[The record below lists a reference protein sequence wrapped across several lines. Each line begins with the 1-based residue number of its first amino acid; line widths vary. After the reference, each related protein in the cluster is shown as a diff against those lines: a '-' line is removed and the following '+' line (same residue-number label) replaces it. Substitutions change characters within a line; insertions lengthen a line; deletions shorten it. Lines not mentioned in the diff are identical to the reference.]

1 MLCFLPVL
9 PYPVQIQLS
18 PQPGHNTGVCM
29 LNTML
34 AAGSGHGPI
43 ALLHLLVSAAKP
55 L

>member
-29 LNTML
+29 LDTAL
-34 AAGSGHGPI
+34 AASSDHCPI
-43 ALLHLLVSAAKP
+43 ALLHLLVSAAKS